1 MSPNKYVVGMTI
13 SKLIENLE
21 WHRDPNNCSVTAVAI
36 ACDLSY
42 DDAYKLLKTEGRKH
56 GKGAKSWSI
65 RKACENH
72 VDLHYTKFKSY
83 KGRQFRT
90 FFNNEIEFLN
100 GRIVLVLIKDH
111 IVAINNCVIQ
121 DFETRY
127 DSRSII
133 RQVWVVHPKGQKP
146 EEERRV
152 FSFKIK

>member
-1 MSPNKYVVGMTI
+1 MTI
-13 SKLIENLE
+13 SKLIENLD
-21 WHRDPNNCSVTAVAI
+21 WHRDSNNCSVSAVAI
-36 ACDLSY
+36 ACDLNY
-42 DDAYKLLKTEGRKH
+42 ENAYKLCEAKGRKH
-56 GKGAKSWSI
+56 GEGMKSWEI
-65 RKACENH
+65 RKACEDH
-72 VDLHYTKFKSY
+72 VDLHYSKFKNY

-111 IVAINNCVIQ
+111 IVAINNCVIE

-133 RQVWVVHPKGQKP
+133 RQIWVVHPKGQKP

-152 FSFKIK
+152 FRYHNL